1 MMPKI
6 AQRTLFST
14 PGASGHR
21 SRHDPV
27 PRTSCCLILL
37 ACTTMACVTRSQ
49 RLCWSMPAEGTRR
62 WVIAAGAAGLAAS
75 QGEFASAFP
84 NAVVKLKRDLNSPKK
99 PGMQPSDL
107 GYGERKYGLTGL
119 KECDNTVN
127 CFSTTFVKEVD
138 EGLHMLNPWSFSG
151 KSKEQ
156 ALQEVKEVVNAYQ
169 PGQQSIDS
177 GGFQVLV
184 DTDQG
189 LYAQFESL
197 RRGYID
203 DVELRLDPVS
213 QNKLLVRSSSRQGY
227 TDYGVNAIRLNAIS
241 EALRKKGG
249 WDAPAITATTHPKY
263 WKINCYEGEG
273 SRAPFSVK
281 ENFPEFCVD

>member
-1 MMPKI
+1 MPKI

-84 NAVVKLKRDLNSPKK
+84 NAVAKLKRDLNSPKK
-99 PGMQPSDL
+99 PGMQPNDL

-138 EGLHMLNPWSFSG
+138 EGLHMVNPWTFSG
-151 KSKEQ
+151 KSREQ
-156 ALQEVKEVVNAYQ
+156 ALQEVKEVVKAYE
-169 PGQQSIDS
+169 PGQQGIDG
-177 GGFQVLV
+177 GGFQVVV
-184 DTDQG
+184 DSDQG

-203 DVELRLDPVS
+203 DVEFRLDPDS
-213 QNKLLVRSSSRQGY
+213 QNKMLLRSSARQGY
-227 TDYGVNAIRLNAIS
+227 TDYGVNALRLNAIS

-273 SRAPFSVK
+273 TKAPFSVK
-281 ENFPEFCVD
+281 ENFPDFCVD